1 MDPLILISIAIVA
14 LVLSVAVFVM
24 LLRTLKTTGELRHTV
39 ADRAAKTQELE
50 HLRAQL
56 EQATED
62 ASAAQELRIE
72 VSRLE
77 TELQA
82 ERDVSKRANESVESL
97 QKRRDELQGQVQELT
112 GTASGLR
119 EQLKGANESIA
130 ATKTLNDDLEFKLA
144 HQRQRAE
151 AISIREGALKA
162 ELESAKELLVERED
176 MVKQAKD
183 SFKVLSTQTLE
194 QQQEAFMQTADANLK
209 EREAAVKKLVDPLTQ
224 KVDALEKA
232 RERAQG
238 MLQEQINTLM
248 KSNGELSNQAKTLS
262 SALTYKPQVRGQ
274 WGEMQ
279 VERVL
284 ELAGLAKGIHYETQA
299 TDATGQRPDFIVHM
313 PHNRDII
320 LDSKVS
326 LNAYMDYQHADT
338 DAEGEECLKRHARSM
353 RAHAD
358 QLGSKG
364 YGAKSQSAADYVVM
378 VVPDFALQPATERD
392 PLLIDRAAE
401 DQVVI
406 CGYSTLHA
414 LLKCVAMGWQERH
427 IAEEAL
433 EVANLGRELHDR
445 IEVFSTHLAG
455 VGKGL
460 DTAISR
466 YNESVGSF
474 DTRVMP
480 QARRFKELGVRSTKE
495 IKDVPT
501 VDKVAR
507 TSRNAI
513 TNGDSQPMA
522 PTAAD
527 GALDGDFGGDLEP
540 FASQDLES
548 RSALI

>member
-1 MDPLILISIAIVA
+1 MDLLLLASMSFVIVA
-14 LVLSVAVFVM
+14 VAVVALIP
-24 LLRTLKTTGELRHTV
+24 LLRLNRELRRSD
-39 ADRAAKTQELE
+39 ADLAAQSRELE
-50 HLRAQL
+50 HVKARL

-62 ASAAQELRIE
+62 ASAAQGLRIE

-119 EQLKGANESIA
+119 EQLKGANESLA
-130 ATKTLNDDLEFKLA
+130 ATKTHNDELGSELA
-144 HQRQRAE
+144 HQRERAE
-151 AISIREGALKA
+151 SIGNREVKLAA
-162 ELESAKELLVERED
+162 ELESAKEQLAERED
-176 MVKQAKD
+176 FVKQAKD

-326 LNAYMDYQHADT
+326 LNAYMDYQHAET

-474 DTRVMP
+474 DTRVIP

-495 IKDVPT
+495 IKDVTT

-507 TSRNAI
+507 KSRNAI
-513 TNGDSQPMA
+513 DNGDSQPIA
-522 PTAAD
+522 PSATD
-527 GALDGDFGGDLEP
+527 GALDGDFGGDLES

>member
-1 MDPLILISIAIVA
+1 MDPLILISIVPIVMA
-14 LVLSVAVFVM
+14 AVAV
-24 LLRTLKTTGELRHTV
+24 LLTLWLFRFNRELRQSD
-39 ADRAAKTQELE
+39 ADRAAQSRELE
-50 HLRAQL
+50 HVKAQL
-56 EQATED
+56 EDATKD
-62 ASAAQELRIE
+62 ANAVQELRVE
-72 VSRLE
+72 VGRLE
-77 TELQA
+77 SDLAATKDVA
-82 ERDVSKRANESVESL
+82 ERANESNEKLES
-97 QKRRDELQGQVQELT
+97 RRDELQGQVRELT
-112 GTASGLR
+112 ARESGLR
-119 EQLKGANESIA
+119 EQLKGANDALAVTNTRNGELESE
-130 ATKTLNDDLEFKLA
+130 LE
-144 HQRQRAE
+144 HQRQRSE
-151 AISIREGALKA
+151 EISIREGGLRKQLDAVREQLA
-162 ELESAKELLVERED
+162 ERD
-176 MVKQAKD
+176 DFVKQAKD

-194 QQQEAFMQTADANLK
+194 QQQKSFMQTADANLK

-224 KVDALEKA
+224 KVDALERA
-232 RERAQG
+232 RERGQG
-238 MLQEQINTLM
+238 MLQQQIETLM

-284 ELAGLAKGIHYETQA
+284 ELAGLVKGIHYETQA
-299 TDATGQRPDFIVHM
+299 TDASGQRPDFVVHM

-326 LNAYMDYQHADT
+326 LNAYMDYQHATT
-338 DAEGEECLKRHARSM
+338 DADGEECLQRHAKNMKS
-353 RAHAD
+353 HAD
-358 QLGSKG
+358 QLGNKR
-364 YGAKSQSAADYVVM
+364 YGVTSQSAADYVVM

-392 PLLIDRAAE
+392 PQLIDRSAE
-401 DQVVI
+401 NQVVI

-445 IEVFSTHLAG
+445 IETFSAHLAG

-460 DTAISR
+460 DNAITR

-474 DTRVMP
+474 DTRVVP

-495 IKDVPT
+495 IKDVQT

-513 TNGDSQPMA
+513 TDGDSRSIL
-522 PTAAD
+522 AAFP
-527 GALDGDFGGDLEP
+527 GEVTGSDFAERGEAFEP
-540 FASQDLES
+540 DDHSA
-548 RSALI
+548 RAALI